1 MPSLY
6 EHFNEFVSRHNL
18 LKKSDVV
25 IAGVSGGVDSMVM
38 LYCLLN
44 YRKENAIRLV
54 VVHLNHQIRGS
65 ESDRDERLVSDY
77 CQINNCDFI
86 CKSVNVQ
93 NLARNRGLSLEAA
106 GRAARYHFFRK
117 ISLQYPGSVIA
128 TAHTADDQVETI
140 LLRLLKGTGLNG
152 LRGIRLKRGNIVR
165 PLLFAF
171 KSELYEYAR
180 SNGVPFSEDHTNRDT
195 AIPRNYIRHS
205 LLPVIK
211 SEINPA
217 ADNAIL
223 HFHEIITDLTRM
235 TRQIARRAFHS
246 CLIRQ
251 SSAEIALDISRL
263 KRYFNTVIFE
273 VILES
278 LRILQPKKPPAIDY
292 NIMHNLLTLLNS
304 GRTGAHQKIT
314 TQIHAIRNRNELIIG
329 MSKAPDWHS
338 VAVTP
343 GQFHKNDYFCFK
355 TEIVPVEE
363 FKSAQKD
370 PNIEFVDLHKLSDA
384 PLRLRPWQKGD
395 RIVPLGNSHSKKVSD
410 IFIDQKIPLPKKK
423 RIPLLTCGDSI
434 VWICGMKLSDEY
446 KVVPSTTRLLK
457 LTYEELLS

>member
-1 MPSLY
+1 MSSLY
-6 EHFNEFVSRHNL
+6 EHFTEFVSRHNL
-18 LKKSDVV
+18 LKVSHVV

-38 LYCLLN
+38 LHCLLN
-44 YRKENAIRLV
+44 YREENAIRLIV
-54 VVHLNHQIRGS
+54 AHLNHQIRGG
-65 ESDRDERLVSDY
+65 ESDRDERLVRDY
-77 CQINNCDFI
+77 CQTKNCDVV

-152 LRGIRLKRGNIVR
+152 LHGIRLKRGNIVR
-165 PLLFAF
+165 PFLFAF

-180 SNGVPFSEDHTNRDT
+180 SNDVPFNEDHTNRDT

-205 LLPVIK
+205 LLPAIR

-223 HFHEIITDLTRM
+223 HFHEIISDLTRM
-235 TRQIARRAFHS
+235 TRQIARHAFQN
-246 CLIRQ
+246 CRIRQ
-251 SSAEIALDISRL
+251 SPTEIALDISRL

-292 NIMHNLLTLLNS
+292 NIMNNLLTLLNS
-304 GRTGAHQKIT
+304 GRTGGHQKIT
-314 TQIHAIRNRNELIIG
+314 AQIHAIRNRNELIIG

-338 VAVTP
+338 IAVTP
-343 GQFHKNDYFCFK
+343 GRLHKNDYFCFK
-355 TEIVPVEE
+355 TEIVPVDE
-363 FKSAQKD
+363 FKPAQKD
-370 PNIEFVDLHKLSDA
+370 PNVEFADLQRLSGA
-384 PLRLRPWQKGD
+384 PLRLRQWRKGD
-395 RIVPLGNSHSKKVSD
+395 RIVPLGTTFSKKVSN

-446 KVVPSTTRLLK
+446 KVLPSTTRLLK
-457 LTYEELLS
+457 MTYEELMS